1 MKAVLY
7 KFCGKTIL
15 QVGPIC
21 GIIESRSTVLE
32 EIEFDHKAIKIEK
45 YRKEEEQRLLKLH
58 QKMEKK
64 KKIYTMMILMK

>member
-32 EIEFDHKAIKIEK
+32 EIEFDTLHIETS
-45 YRKEEEQRLLKLH
+45 KE
-58 QKMEKK
+58 
-64 KKIYTMMILMK
+64 II